1 MTVEI
6 PADYGPVVAKL
17 ISEGRFHDESE
28 VVAEGL
34 RLVVLREKLD
44 SEIQAGIDEL
54 DAGKRVDA
62 GEVYAEARRRIKAVT
77 SSNPQISGS
86 VSC

>member
-6 PADYGPVVAKL
+6 PVDYGPVVARL
-17 ISEGRFHDESE
+17 ISEGRFRDESE

-34 RLVVLREKLD
+34 RLVVLREKFD

-62 GEVYAEARRRIKAVT
+62 SEVYAEARRRIKGIEEQK
-77 SSNPQISGS
+77 SR
-86 VSC
+86 